1 MVNGSRTDWSA
12 ISHYPCASQFMRTC
26 GRETTAPA
34 DKSGCSGDKGLHD
47 EERMTYSVWLMAE
60 NPNPKLVR

>member
-1 MVNGSRTDWSA
+1 
-12 ISHYPCASQFMRTC
+12 MRTC

-47 EERMTYSVWLMAE
+47 EELMTYSVWLMAE